1 MEAKANENE
10 LIELGKIIEVLG
22 KNSQT
27 LMIESHNKLVLD
39 FLKLFDNHHISQKE
53 EIKK

>member
-1 MEAKANENE
+1 MEAKTNENE
-10 LIELGKIIEVLG
+10 LIELGKIMEVLG

-39 FLKLFDNHHISQKE
+39 FLKLFDNHHVPQKE
-53 EIKK
+53 ETKE